1 MVTFLYLRWIYM
13 KSQRMKQMRIRY
25 PHSEGC
31 YMNKR
36 MIALIVLVAAAFVIP
51 SSAETV
57 EIRGAVA
64 QVDSTQSFA
73 IAWDAYNFAAF
84 RYDPYEDLRTE
95 TMTIAVDTLIGPD
108 IDRIIDKNCLT
119 YQTTLIYR
127 EYELYENEG
136 LAVGGD
142 AGYYLLWW
150 RGCEYVALNGSA
162 DKTCELV
169 IELEEDERKLLGTGE
184 TWEMG
189 RGFTL
194 TAQQIDLEGDKVW
207 FSLSKDGIVLDEWIV
222 SAGEA
227 YTYTE
232 DICGVNDVPVFS
244 CYVDALFRGVDRNVV
259 QIKYVFLIDN
269 DALVITPGDQYGSI
283 EVMAA
288 GRFGVTLGNHDPID
302 LDPGSTREIMG
313 DTCFKVADDDTTI
326 RFYPFVEYGGTAPY
340 RIRGMVQNLA
350 GAQPADRV
358 WNAYNF
364 AALWYDLDGD
374 LMTETLTID
383 ANTLTGPDIDRTIDE
398 DRLTYQTAPVYLEYE
413 LYENEGLTVGGDAGY
428 YLEGWVGDA
437 YVAIGGSA
445 DKICKL
451 LVELEDDERKLLGT
465 GEAWDMGGG
474 FALIAQQIDLEGD
487 KVWFSLSKDEK
498 ELDNQV
504 VSVGEAYTY
513 TEDIC
518 GVNDVPVFSCYVD
531 TLFRG
536 VDRNLVQIKYVF
548 LIDNCVREIGTG
560 DDYDAMEVIT
570 AGHSQVI
577 LRNRDPIDLS
587 DPAGDKIMDDMYF
600 MTADSTIIRFCPF
613 IERSA
618 SDDAPDPGP
627 DPTPTLTIS

>member
-1 MVTFLYLRWIYM
+1 M
-13 KSQRMKQMRIRY
+13 KSHRMKQMRIRY
-25 PHSEGC
+25 PRSEGY

-36 MIALIVLVAAAFVIP
+36 MIALIVLVAAAFVMS

-84 RYDPYEDLRTE
+84 QYDLNEDLRTE

-108 IDRIIDKNCLT
+108 IDRTIDENCLT
-119 YQTTLIYR
+119 YQTSPVYR

-136 LAVGGD
+136 LTVGGD
-142 AGYYLLWW
+142 AGYYFLWW

-162 DKTCELV
+162 DKICDLL
-169 IELEEDERKLLGTGE
+169 IELEDDDGKLLGTGE

-207 FSLSKDGIVLDEWIV
+207 FSLSKDGMVLDEWIV
-222 SAGEA
+222 SVGKA

-232 DICGVNDVPVFS
+232 SIVGVTDVPVFS
-244 CYVDALFRGVDRNVV
+244 CYVNALFRGVDRSLV
-259 QIKYVFLIDN
+259 QIKYAFLIDN
-269 DALVITPGDQYGSI
+269 EALLITPGDQYGSMG
-283 EVMAA
+283 VMAA
-288 GRFGVTLGNHDPID
+288 GRFGVILGNHDPVD
-302 LDPGSTREIMG
+302 LDPGSTKEIMG
-313 DTCFKVADDDTTI
+313 DKCFKVADDETTI

-340 RIRGMVQNLA
+340 RIRGMVWNLA
-350 GAQPADRV
+350 GTQPTDKV
-358 WNAYNF
+358 WDAYNF

-398 DRLTYQTAPVYLEYE
+398 DCLTYQTAPVYLEYE
-413 LYENEGLTVGGDAGY
+413 LYENEGLTVGGDTGY
-428 YLEGWVGDA
+428 HLEGWVGDA

-445 DKICKL
+445 DKICEL
-451 LVELEDDERKLLGT
+451 LIEFEDGERKLLGT
-465 GEAWDMGGG
+465 GETWDMGRG
-474 FALIAQQIDLEGD
+474 FVLTVQQIDLEGD
-487 KVWFSLSKDEK
+487 KVWFSLSKDGIV
-498 ELDNQV
+498 LDDYI
-504 VSVGEAYTY
+504 VSVGEAYIY
-513 TEDIC
+513 SEDIC

-536 VDRNLVQIKYVF
+536 VDRNLIQTKHVF
-548 LIDNCVREIGTG
+548 LIDNNVLEIETG
-560 DDYDAMEVIT
+560 DEYDAMEVVT

-577 LRNRDPIDLS
+577 VRNHNSIYLYPGSIEE
-587 DPAGDKIMDDMYF
+587 IMDDMHF
-600 MTADSTIIRFCPF
+600 MTANDGTIIRLCPF

-618 SDDAPDPGP
+618 SDGAPDPGP
-627 DPTPTLTIS
+627 EPPTPICVIS